1 METDVHVGS
10 SIVANNVTGIGRS
23 ASTKLIMDMGFVL
36 EGRAEAELPEKVGGL
51 DITTSLFQQYRDVSS
66 AQHSRVPGR
75 IPPFLSSFPFGCC
88 CSLSHP
94 PCFMRFHL

>member
-36 EGRAEAELPEKVGGL
+36 EGRAEAELPEKVL
-51 DITTSLFQQYRDVSS
+51 HTRCNLVRKLVTTVYRM
-66 AQHSRVPGR
+66 QCFRR
-75 IPPFLSSFPFGCC
+75 ISSFISCVP
-88 CSLSHP
+88 
-94 PCFMRFHL
+94 